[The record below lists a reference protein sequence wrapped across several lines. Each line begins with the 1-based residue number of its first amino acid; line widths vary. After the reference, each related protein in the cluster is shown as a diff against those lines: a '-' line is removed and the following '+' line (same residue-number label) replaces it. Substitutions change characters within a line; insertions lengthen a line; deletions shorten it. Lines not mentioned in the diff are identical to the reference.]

1 MLKLTKRK
9 SVDEK
14 GVLYLPKREMT
25 VGASQ

>member
-1 MLKLTKRK
+1 MLKLSKRK

-14 GVLYLPKREMT
+14 GVLYLPEREIT